1 MYSMCLL
8 VNCIM
13 DSLPL
18 PLSSYLELMHA
29 MQLWFQM
36 EPAGSHGVWGLD
48 DFQTCN
54 GGFGHSQATFL
65 VQAQDTHTSLPEN
78 LLGSLIC
85 KVFSVFLCTYKQ
97 LQSTLYMRTCTNKTV
112 VNSLDTPAARP
123 TPPPTHLTHVQ
134 LSTNLQIFFT

>member
-1 MYSMCLL
+1 MYWVPRNLLAVYFDSFTCMWLL

-29 MQLWFQM
+29 MQLWLQM

-65 VQAQDTHTSLPEN
+65 VQAHIPTRELTGLTN
-78 LLGSLIC
+78 LQGIYF
-85 KVFSVFLCTYKQ
+85 VFMFVQATK
-97 LQSTLYMRTCTNKTV
+97 
-112 VNSLDTPAARP
+112 VNSLHA
-123 TPPPTHLTHVQ
+123 HMY
-134 LSTNLQIFFT
+134 N